1 MTNTLFYKFPS
12 LGTALINLTKA
23 QNYFLLKQHKQYASG
38 HLMSCT
44 KLHKPWILIQIAVI
58 VEMLV
63 MCRCM
68 KGNAYFLIVNTKNI
82 RQYIAYIRFS

>member
-1 MTNTLFYKFPS
+1 VTNTFFYKFPS
-12 LGTALINLTKA
+12 LGTALINLRKA
-23 QNYFLLKQHKQYASG
+23 QNYCLLIQHKQYVSG

-44 KLHKPWILIQIAVI
+44 KLDKPLTLIRIAVI

-68 KGNAYFLIVNTKNI
+68 KGNA
-82 RQYIAYIRFS
+82 